1 MSVYYK
7 APHKVEAWKISFRE
21 KIPDWLM
28 PYIEKGLVRKT
39 DMGFEI
45 PVGEESDEED
55 NLILFSEG
63 DYAILDEKK
72 EVSFDWKE
80 SFDNQYS
87 TEEEM
92 KKFSRKLL
100 DKELK
105 NAYNNGIDRG
115 LEQAISIMD
124 FVERKVREDNE

>member
-28 PYIEKGLVRKT
+28 PYIEDGIIKKT
-39 DMGFEI
+39 NRGFEVPI
-45 PVGEESDEED
+45 WKDPDMEG
-55 NLILFSEG
+55 NGILFSEG
-63 DYAILDEKK
+63 DYAILDEKE

-80 SFDNQYS
+80 SFDNKYL

-100 DKELK
+100 DKELE